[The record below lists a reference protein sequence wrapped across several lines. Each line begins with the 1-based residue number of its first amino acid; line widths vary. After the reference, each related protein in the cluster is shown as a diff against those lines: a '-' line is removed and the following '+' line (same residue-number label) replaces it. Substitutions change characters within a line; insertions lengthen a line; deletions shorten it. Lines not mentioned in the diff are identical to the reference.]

1 MLTTWRARITGRG
14 ARPPVT
20 GAGVLVDA
28 RHLLTCAHVVHGCSD
43 LTVSFV
49 QAGRG
54 DLQDIPVNVSHIG
67 PWRRP
72 GDPGDIAVLE
82 LPDKVDLSPAR
93 FSLGRGVTGE
103 LNAHGFPKDAGLFGS
118 VLRLRVTSSHGIG
131 EWLHIEAATG
141 HAEFPREGFSG
152 SGVYEENSGEVLG
165 LVSDASPGESSR
177 TGRMI
182 PVGTIR
188 RHWEDIDD
196 LLDLPWLPRDARIRL
211 RAIVGAAGN
220 GTVTGAGLAELVA
233 GVFPGT
239 PRPRDLHSPWDAVR
253 FVAEELR
260 VELPLDDRLTR
271 IVTALSTRLTGPGVR
286 AGLEEWLRA
295 APSVPPVSERRT
307 GPAFFLSSC
316 EEDAAYAGRLS
327 EHLRLQGLSVWHDAQ
342 VRWGDD
348 AIEEAR
354 RRLGRALGV
363 IVLVSPEAQRS
374 DRVIGEVLEGQ
385 RRDRRILPV
394 LLRGDPLYFLGATR
408 HFDARDGGMPGEDCL
423 RVLREIH
430 ATATGTTLPRPP
442 LTETPR
448 APRRTPRTPETPVR
462 RAPATGTAAPIR
474 KLASLM
480 GDGALEH
487 ADIWTTTLLL
497 DTAGRLG
504 TGWMRR
510 LDGELLP
517 YGLLEE
523 VDAIWAHRLGGTQG
537 FGAQLARYGGP
548 PPGTPVG
555 HAGDFFALADAL
567 GWRRDRQATPRYGE
581 FVPSGPPP
589 PGFFPTLRNPQLEH
603 HRGWHDQWRQTA
615 MAVHLRL
622 RKNPRLRRKGERR

>member
-1 MLTTWRARITGRG
+1 M
-14 ARPPVT
+14 
-20 GAGVLVDA
+20 DA

-54 DLQDIPVNVSHIG
+54 DLQNIPVDVSHLG
-67 PWRRP
+67 PWRSP

-93 FSLGRGVTGE
+93 FSLRPDITAE
-103 LNAHGFPKDAGLFGS
+103 LNAHGFPKDAGPFGS
-118 VLRLRVTSSHGIG
+118 ALGLRVTSSHGIG
-131 EWLHIEAATG
+131 EWLSIEATTG
-141 HAEFPREGFSG
+141 HAEFPRKGFSG

-165 LVSDASPGESSR
+165 LVSDASPEASRR

-182 PVGTIR
+182 PVETIR
-188 RHWEDIDD
+188 RHWEDFDD
-196 LLDLPWLPRDARIRL
+196 LLDLPWLPREARIRL
-211 RAIVGAAGN
+211 RAIVGAAVPE
-220 GTVTGAGLAELVA
+220 TGLAELVA

-286 AGLEEWLRA
+286 TGLAEWLGTTRS
-295 APSVPPVSERRT
+295 APPAS
-307 GPAFFLSSC
+307 AFFLSHC
-316 EEDAAYAGRLS
+316 EEDAAYAGRLG
-327 EHLRLQGLSVWHDAQ
+327 EHLRLHGVPVSHD
-342 VRWGDD
+342 G
-348 AIEEAR
+348 IS
-354 RRLGRALGV
+354 RALGV
-363 IVLVSPEAQRS
+363 IVLVSPEAERS
-374 DRVIGEVLEGQ
+374 GRVIGEVLEGQ
-385 RRDRRILPV
+385 RHNRRIIPV
-394 LLRGDPLYFLGATR
+394 LLRGEPLSILGSTR
-408 HFDARDGGMPGEDCL
+408 HFDARDGALPDEEY
-423 RVLREIH
+423 LREPPQ
-430 ATATGTTLPRPP
+430 APRPLPRPP
-442 LTETPR
+442 IRST
-448 APRRTPRTPETPVR
+448 
-462 RAPATGTAAPIR
+462 PATGTAPIR
-474 KLASLM
+474 KLTSLL
-480 GDGALEH
+480 DDRALEH
-487 ADIWTTTLLL
+487 ADLWTTTLLL

-523 VDAIWAHRLGGTQG
+523 VDAVWARALDGTQG
-537 FGAQLARYGGP
+537 FGTQLACYDGP
-548 PPGTPVG
+548 PPGTPAG

-581 FVPSGPPP
+581 FVPAGPLPT
-589 PGFFPTLRNPQLEH
+589 GFFPTLRNPQLEH

-622 RKNPRLRRKGERR
+622 RKNPRMGTRGGRR

>member
-1 MLTTWRARITGRG
+1 MLTTWRARITGKGERS
-14 ARPPVT
+14 PVT

-54 DLQDIPVNVSHIG
+54 DLQNIPVDVSHLG
-67 PWRRP
+67 PWRSP

-93 FSLGRGVTGE
+93 FSLRPDITAE
-103 LNAHGFPKDAGLFGS
+103 LNAHGFPKDAGPFGS
-118 VLRLRVTSSHGIG
+118 ALGLRVTSSHGIG
-131 EWLHIEAATG
+131 EWLSIEATTG
-141 HAEFPREGFSG
+141 HAEFPRKGFSG

-165 LVSDASPGESSR
+165 LVSDASPEASRR

-182 PVGTIR
+182 PVETIR
-188 RHWEDIDD
+188 RHWEDFDD
-196 LLDLPWLPRDARIRL
+196 LLDLPWLPREARIRL
-211 RAIVGAAGN
+211 RAIVGAAVPE
-220 GTVTGAGLAELVA
+220 TGLAELVA

-286 AGLEEWLRA
+286 TGLAEWLGTTRS
-295 APSVPPVSERRT
+295 APPAS
-307 GPAFFLSSC
+307 AFFLSHC
-316 EEDAAYAGRLS
+316 EEDAAYAGRLG
-327 EHLRLQGLSVWHDAQ
+327 EHLRLHGVPVSHD
-342 VRWGDD
+342 G
-348 AIEEAR
+348 IS
-354 RRLGRALGV
+354 RALGV
-363 IVLVSPEAQRS
+363 IVLVSPEAERS
-374 DRVIGEVLEGQ
+374 GRVIGEVLEGQ
-385 RRDRRILPV
+385 RHNRRIIPV
-394 LLRGDPLYFLGATR
+394 LLRGEPLSILGSTR
-408 HFDARDGGMPGEDCL
+408 HFDARDGALPDEEY
-423 RVLREIH
+423 LREPPQ
-430 ATATGTTLPRPP
+430 APRPLPRPP
-442 LTETPR
+442 IRST
-448 APRRTPRTPETPVR
+448 
-462 RAPATGTAAPIR
+462 PATGTAPIR
-474 KLASLM
+474 KLTSLL
-480 GDGALEH
+480 DDRALEH
-487 ADIWTTTLLL
+487 ADLWTTTLLL

-523 VDAIWAHRLGGTQG
+523 VDAVWARALDGTQG
-537 FGAQLARYGGP
+537 FGTQLACYDGP
-548 PPGTPVG
+548 PPGTPAG

-581 FVPSGPPP
+581 FVPAGPLPT
-589 PGFFPTLRNPQLEH
+589 GFFPTLRNPQLEH

-622 RKNPRLRRKGERR
+622 RKNPRMGTRGGRR